1 MQQWFTVTE
10 IDAQSYAIS
19 EWGHWEKVHSFL
31 LVGKDEALLI
41 DTGMGIGSIL
51 DVVRSITALPITVCT
66 THIHTDHIGG
76 HAEFTKH
83 FVHEAELEWLE
94 KGIPGRPIE
103 AVKKD
108 LVRDCTQ
115 PFPSTFSLENYQLY
129 TGQAARVLKDGDEI
143 EFGGRVVEVLHTP
156 GHSPGHLCFFEH
168 VTGYLFT
175 GDLFYLETPIYAF
188 YPSTNP
194 SDLMNSLQKIIA
206 LEGVTKIFGSHN
218 QLGID
223 PIILKEVEKA
233 VYYINEHQLAK
244 FGTGVHQFKQ
254 FAFQF

>member
-1 MQQWFTVTE
+1 MEQWFTINE
-10 IDAQSYAIS
+10 IDEQTFAIS
-19 EWGHWEKVHSFL
+19 EWGHWERVHSFL
-31 LVGKDEALLI
+31 LVGTDEVLLI

-51 DVVRSITALPITVCT
+51 DVVRSITSLPIVVCT

-83 FVHEAELEWLE
+83 YVHEAELEWLE
-94 KGIPGRPIE
+94 NGIPGRPIE

-108 LVRDCTQ
+108 LVRDCTKS
-115 PFPSTFSLENYQLY
+115 FPASFSLDSFELY
-129 TGQAARVLKDGDEI
+129 TGKADRVLTDGDFI
-143 EFGGRVVEVLHTP
+143 NFGGRRVEVLHTP
-156 GHSPGHLCFFEH
+156 GHSPGHVCYFEQA
-168 VTGYLFT
+168 TGYLFT

-188 YPSTNP
+188 YPSTSP
-194 SDLMNSLQKIIA
+194 VDLMHSLQKIIA
-206 LEGVTKIFGSHN
+206 LEGVTKLFGSHN
-218 QLGID
+218 QLGIE
-223 PIILKEVEKA
+223 PSILKEVEKA